1 MTEDL
6 KKVMNDHKSRQEKIS
21 DAGFQ
26 ARHQA
31 FNLTFNEFKTKRN
44 EVIEQ
49 INKLKT
55 EETRHIKDLID
66 LDNKTD
72 ERLIQMTNT
81 ETGRQSGHNVPD
93 IERHYHD
100 SRSSIVNSYYTEME
114 AELDQRVTNFKERIR
129 RLDLNYGM
137 DSMVGSGSGNQQ
149 QITALKNRQKELL
162 ELKFKNNEAFVQRM
176 LNIKKAIEESYQEIE
191 TNNKN
196 ETEEIDRLYKKMRNK
211 DQEER
216 DETTKRLIQKLKND
230 EEKDEQQR
238 QKKESDDRKQKKEL
252 DDKKQKKKKKE
263 EEDKRKPKKG
273 TEDKGN
279 NEEN

>member
-21 DAGFQ
+21 DADFQ
-26 ARHQA
+26 SRNQA

-55 EETRHIKDLID
+55 EKTRLIKDLID
-66 LDNKTD
+66 LDNRTD
-72 ERLIQMTNT
+72 ERLIQMTNK

-93 IERHYHD
+93 IERHYQD
-100 SRSSIVNSYYTEME
+100 SRSSLVNSYCTEME
-114 AELDQRVTNFKERIR
+114 AELDQRVTNFKERTR

-137 DSMVGSGSGNQQ
+137 DSTVSSGSGNQQ
-149 QITALKNRQKELL
+149 QKTSLKNRQKELL
-162 ELKFKNNEAFVQRM
+162 ELKVKNSESFVQRIA
-176 LNIKKAIEESYQEIE
+176 NIKKPIEETYQEIE
-191 TNNKN
+191 VNNKN

-238 QKKESDDRKQKKEL
+238 QKKESDDRKHKKEL
-252 DDKKQKKKKKE
+252 DDKKQKKNKE
-263 EEDKRKPKKG
+263 EEDKKK
-273 TEDKGN
+273 KK
-279 NEEN
+279 EN